1 MISSSYKI
9 SILYGW
15 KACLTLIII
24 VKLGFIKQVQVSIYQ
39 NYKYIVCLFLI
50 FFYRIRSFYIFFSK
64 KIYKGRKKS
73 NAKLLGICMR
83 RRRVGWGECLVDGE
97 VGGKVGEI

>member
-50 FFYRIRSFYIFFSK
+50 FLPYTIILYIFLK
-64 KIYKGRKKS
+64 KNI
-73 NAKLLGICMR
+73 
-83 RRRVGWGECLVDGE
+83 
-97 VGGKVGEI
+97 